1 MQKLDEIKVKWVY
14 PLKKKILLGILG
26 LLMLSIMAAMVF
38 IVLMLRTSLFND
50 SKIKTQELA
59 EAIKSSLRSL
69 MLVRNPD
76 MIQDTLVNIGK
87 NKDSIVKAFILDK
100 NGRVAYSSD
109 KNEIGKVMDRHSEKS
124 CQGCHQKLDAALS
137 QNTIITM
144 SNGIKVHRNVKVIYN
159 EEACYGCHSNQDRIN
174 GKLII
179 DHSLK
184 HTYSLI
190 TSIELIV
197 FGSGIVCLI
206 FLIPF
211 LSRRIDKYIVEIIS
225 QNEELTLLYTMVER
239 LSKTIDLEELKR
251 IVADI
256 LADTLGADEVDIILP
271 KDNKGYRVFTM
282 LVGKDKIMRK
292 KIDRNDPMLLL
303 INNWLN
309 GGIDRENISKDGKR
323 VYMPIAKGDTRL
335 ALIGVRKIGGTF
347 DPQRLRL
354 IRAISGHIAIAFENA
369 RLYYIAITDEL
380 THLYT
385 QRHFR
390 YCIAREF
397 SYFEK
402 YGEKITLL
410 MLDIDDFKKIN
421 DTYGHT
427 VGDSVLKGVAQCI
440 LSSIRDNDLAFRY
453 GGEEF
458 TVFLPSTD
466 AGGGRIAAERTRKNI
481 ENSVFEKGT
490 HNLRVTM
497 SIGVSTCP
505 DNAHTAKDLILT
517 ADKAL
522 YKAKETGKNKVI
534 VSSEE

>member
-1 MQKLDEIKVKWVY
+1 MQELDEIKVKWMY

-26 LLMLSIMAAMVF
+26 ILTLSIMAAMVF
-38 IVLMLRTSLFND
+38 IVLMVRTSLIND
-50 SKIKTQELA
+50 SKIKAQELA
-59 EAIKSSLRSL
+59 DAIKSNLRSL
-69 MLVRNPD
+69 MLMRNPYV
-76 MIQDTLVNIGK
+76 MQDTFDSIGK
-87 NKDSIVKAFILDK
+87 STDSIVKAFILDRT
-100 NGRVAYSSD
+100 GRIAFSTD
-109 KNEIGKVMDRHSEKS
+109 RTEIGKVLDRHGEKS
-124 CQGCHQKLDAALS
+124 CQGCHQKLDAAPS
-137 QNTIITM
+137 ENTIITM
-144 SNGIKVHRNVKVIYN
+144 SSGIKVHRNVKVIYN
-159 EEACYGCHSNQDRIN
+159 EEACYGCHSKSDRIN

-211 LSRRIDKYIVEIIS
+211 LSRKIDKYIVEIIS
-225 QNEELTLLYTMVER
+225 QNDELTLLYTMVNR
-239 LSKTIDLEELKR
+239 LSKTIDLEELKH

-256 LADTLGADEVDIILP
+256 LADTLGADEVDLILP
-271 KDNKGYRVFTM
+271 KDNRGYRVFTM
-282 LVGKDKIMRK
+282 LAGKDKITRK
-292 KIDRNDPMLLL
+292 KVNRDDPMLLV
-303 INNWLN
+303 INDWLN
-309 GGIDRENISKDGKR
+309 SGFDRENISKDGKQ

-335 ALIGVRKIGGTF
+335 ALISVRKVDGTF

-354 IRAISGHIAIAFENA
+354 IRAISGHISIAFENA
-369 RLYYIAITDEL
+369 RLYHIAITDEL

-385 QRHFR
+385 PRHFR
-390 YCIAREF
+390 YCINREF

-466 AGGGRIAAERTRKNI
+466 ASGGRIVAERTRENI
-481 ENSVFEKGT
+481 ETSVFEKGT
-490 HNLRVTM
+490 HNLKVTI

-517 ADKAL
+517 ADRAL